1 MIGNQTLQLKYAR
14 RISGITFIGYA
25 QSKKIGMPKL
35 ATITCIKFSE
45 FYQDAL
51 KRRRVGI
58 PLTGLTP
65 PHFDACLNPG
75 FPTLYVMLV
84 FLFNCLR

>member
-1 MIGNQTLQLKYAR
+1 MKANMCRFFDCLFYIYIVIGDIIIR
-14 RISGITFIGYA
+14 EDG
-25 QSKKIGMPKL
+25 
-35 ATITCIKFSE
+35 
-45 FYQDAL
+45 L